1 MSGNA
6 LVIAAWLCHGA
17 LLGAATLGIMMS
29 ALPVPGRIALAAAAA
44 LPLAAAIPG
53 LLHRR
58 RYTYQWL
65 AFALVVYAGAGAVEV
80 VATSGRSPF
89 ATIALLAALI
99 ELGVLFT
106 LNRTG
111 GPPPQGNRG
120 SAGS

>member
-6 LVIAAWLCHGA
+6 LVIAAWICHGA
-17 LLGAATLGIMMS
+17 LLGAAALGIMTS
-29 ALPVPGRIALAAAAA
+29 TLPLPGRVALAALAA
-44 LPLAAAIPG
+44 LPLAAAVPG
-53 LLHRR
+53 LLRRR

-99 ELGVLFT
+99 ELGALFT
-106 LNRTG
+106 LNRASS
-111 GPPPQGNRG
+111 PPRANRE
-120 SAGS
+120 